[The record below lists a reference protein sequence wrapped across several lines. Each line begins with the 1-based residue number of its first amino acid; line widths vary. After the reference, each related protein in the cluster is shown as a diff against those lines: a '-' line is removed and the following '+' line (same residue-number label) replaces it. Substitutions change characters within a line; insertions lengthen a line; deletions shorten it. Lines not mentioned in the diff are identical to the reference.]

1 MSHTFKDDVEDLDIV
16 MQMYSLLEFS
26 QNYCL
31 TSGSLSHYYREEI
44 DDVDDNASDREFF
57 KYKTET
63 VGKA

>member
-1 MSHTFKDDVEDLDIV
+1 
-16 MQMYSLLEFS
+16 MYSLLEFS

-31 TSGSLSHYYREEI
+31 ASGSLSHYYREEI